1 MNGKLFYSKN
11 FIKNLLIV
19 EALQKTDRETPK
31 TSRKILQEVERSWK
45 KLFPNEPLDE
55 SSKKKMIPATISRH
69 VFDMNQSELYKI
81 CLHEDNKRGYYN
93 ASPAR
98 RRSAS

>member
-1 MNGKLFYSKN
+1 MTGKLFYSKN

-45 KLFPNEPLDE
+45 KLFPNETE
-55 SSKKKMIPATISRH
+55 EKMSALFDRATS
-69 VFDMNQSELYKI
+69 
-81 CLHEDNKRGYYN
+81 GY
-93 ASPAR
+93 R
-98 RRSAS
+98 ET